1 MKRSFTK
8 WVAIAMIGVSSVA
21 FTGCFGSFGLTTK
34 LHNWNSSVS
43 SAKFVNELVFLGMC
57 ILPVYEFAVLGDL
70 LIFNTIEFWDGT
82 DPLSMA
88 PGEVEESSTQYA
100 GETYTVTKSLNKVS
114 ITNDATA
121 LTSEFQYFPEEEA
134 WYLMDGQE
142 KAQFVK
148 SAKKMMKMV
157 YKAN

>member
-1 MKRSFTK
+1 
-8 WVAIAMIGVSSVA
+8 MIGVSSVA
-21 FTGCFGSFGLTTK
+21 FTGCFGSFGLTSK
-34 LHNWNSSVS
+34 LHDWNSNVS
-43 SAKFVNELVFLGMC
+43 NTKFVNLLVFYGMC

-82 DPLSMA
+82 DPLAMA

-114 ITNDATA
+114 ITNDATS
-121 LTSEFQYFPEEEA
+121 LTSEFQYFPEEGA
-134 WYLMDGQE
+134 WFLMNGGE

-148 SAKKMMKMV
+148 SEKKML
-157 YKAN
+157 KAAHRAN